1 MDPISHIR
9 LQIQARVGQNVTIR
23 ANTGR
28 RREHE
33 YTGLLTGAYP
43 NIFTLCCMLDGTKRS
58 LAYTYEDILTGSV
71 LFVRRAQQDVNL
83 HFVHAFYQ
91 KNSPRT
97 GQKML

>member
-1 MDPISHIR
+1 MDPVSHIR

-43 NIFTLCCMLDGTKRS
+43 NIFTLCCTLDGT
-58 LAYTYEDILTGSV
+58 
-71 LFVRRAQQDVNL
+71 
-83 HFVHAFYQ
+83 
-91 KNSPRT
+91 
-97 GQKML
+97 

>member
-23 ANTGR
+23 ANTGH

-43 NIFTLCCMLDGTKRS
+43 NIFTLCCTLDGTKRS

-71 LFVRRAQQDVNL
+71 LFVRRA
-83 HFVHAFYQ
+83 
-91 KNSPRT
+91 
-97 GQKML
+97 

>member
-1 MDPISHIR
+1 MDPVSHIR

-43 NIFTLCCMLDGTKRS
+43 NIFTLDGTKRS

-71 LFVRRAQQDVNL
+71 LFVRRAQQL
-83 HFVHAFYQ
+83 
-91 KNSPRT
+91 
-97 GQKML
+97 

>member
-1 MDPISHIR
+1 MDPVSHIR

-43 NIFTLCCMLDGTKRS
+43 NIFTLCCTLDGTKRS

-71 LFVRRAQQDVNL
+71 LFVRRAQQL
-83 HFVHAFYQ
+83 
-91 KNSPRT
+91 
-97 GQKML
+97 